1 MGYMHIP
8 TRKKILYLI
17 LAVSLLLP
25 GCSSP
30 TPEPQPTQDPVVY
43 FTQSAATVYA
53 EFTQEALDHPSATPP
68 PTSTPLP
75 SATPTVTKTPIPPTP
90 EDTSTPTAT
99 DAPAFSGEF
108 LYASPFPEYRF
119 KYVPNEK
126 FNIAIGFENTGTA
139 TWEMGGML
147 VLSGY
152 VGEIHVQTEAVLGKN
167 VAPGEKVEFD
177 LWAYAAELLGWH
189 TYYFQLYDRSGVA
202 IEGASAVFS
211 YESY

>member
-1 MGYMHIP
+1 MD
-8 TRKKILYLI
+8 TLYLPI
-17 LAVSLLLP
+17 RKQFLYSLIAACLLLAS
-25 GCSSP
+25 CSSP
-30 TPEPQPTQDPVVY
+30 TPEPEPTQDPAVY

-53 EFTQEALDHPSATPP
+53 EFTQEALANPSATPP

-75 SATPTVTKTPIPPTP
+75 SATPTLTKTPIPPTP
-90 EDTSTPTAT
+90 EDTSTSTAT
-99 DAPAFSGEF
+99 EAPAFSAKF

-139 TWEMGGML
+139 TWEMGGTL
-147 VLSGY
+147 ILTGV

-177 LWAYAAELLGWH
+177 LWAYSAELLGWH